1 MMCRSKQTLHL
12 ILLLSSLAEIL
23 GNECSD
29 DRPHVWLGYAT
40 SECDLTEDHCAMF
53 GLEFVCMADYVE
65 GDDCYRTT
73 GQERKNVLCA
83 SPKKQLSPPSPAT
96 TLKVL
101 AYNVWELRYL
111 YAQQGQIERT
121 CRIPQQIFEHH
132 GDVDAIIWNE
142 VFMGGCF
149 PNDGISLRQVLNQY
163 GFVHHTNL
171 IGNGTRDV
179 YKQPENGGIFI
190 SSRWPI
196 VKEEEWIFKHT
207 TRPSPDHLSSRGAAY
222 AKIEKTVDSETRKYH
237 ILGTHLQAHE
247 GDRYAEQ
254 RALQAKEMHTLM
266 KKQNIPVDEAVIYGG
281 DLNTDMYT
289 SPDQWDQVLQIL
301 EADMPPIVGP
311 LNITDDNQNNDL
323 IHPNDT
329 SWSKWIDYV
338 IHSNQHLI
346 PNNASQESIKYVDK
360 PFEVCMRS
368 SLPARRH
375 TYPYEVMCQQSW
387 YVTDLSDHYAVLGRF
402 DFSEPTDPILNPTPI
417 PLPAECNV
425 GQPSVWLGRATSEC
439 NLTPEYCDMFGLKY
453 ACSAPYDIW
462 DVCHFKTVT
471 GQNVLCTVPEFTTWS
486 PTPAHTFKVLAYNV
500 WELRYLYY
508 QSGQHERTC
517 RVLTEIFTWHG
528 DVDAI
533 VFNEAFM
540 GGCFPNN
547 GASFRQILEYYGFV
561 YHTETVGDDT
571 PILPHPEN
579 GGVFISSRWPILKWE
594 GTVYDSFVIG
604 SEDMLSAKGA
614 MYAGIEKTVDG
625 VTAKYH
631 VLGTHLQS
639 GKRSM
644 GGTEVRQEQVTQMR
658 NLMLAQE
665 IPEDQPVI
673 YAGDFNTD
681 YYTRYDELEV
691 LLDILDAT
699 TPPRVG
705 SIRYTTDHEHNDIK
719 APSNGTSKWIDY
731 AMYSHAHRL
740 PVTATQEAIKYL
752 APEPFTVC
760 MEEVTLFAGHR
771 YPYQCDKTKTITDLS
786 DHYAVLGFF
795 SYADE
800 YTSEA
805 VKMLAPI
812 IQMVSAISF
821 IFLHNLLFC

>member
-1 MMCRSKQTLHL
+1 MDYASKCVLYLLCALTISTGTL
-12 ILLLSSLAEIL
+12 S
-23 GNECSD
+23 NECDD

-73 GQERKNVLCA
+73 GPERKNVLCA

-101 AYNVWELRYL
+101 AYNIWELRYL
-111 YAQQGQIERT
+111 YAQRGQIERT

-142 VFMGGCF
+142 VIMGGCF

-163 GFVHHTNL
+163 GFVHHTKL
-171 IGNGTRDV
+171 LANGTRDM
-179 YKQPENGGIFI
+179 YRRPENGGIFI

-196 VKEEEWIFKHT
+196 VKEDEWIYKHT
-207 TRPSPDHLSSRGAAY
+207 TEPSPDSLMSKGAAY
-222 AKIEKTVDSETRKYH
+222 AKIEKTVDSQTRFYH
-237 ILGTHLQAHE
+237 LFGTHLQAHE

-338 IHSNQHLI
+338 IYSNQHLI
-346 PNNASQESIKYVDK
+346 PNNASQESIKYVDE

-402 DFSEPTDPILNPTPI
+402 DFSEPTDPILNPTPA
-417 PLPAECNV
+417 PLPAECRDDV
-425 GQPSVWLGRATSEC
+425 PGVWLGRATSEC
-439 NLTPEYCDMFGLKY
+439 DLTPEYCDIFGLEY
-453 ACSAPYDIW
+453 ACSARYEIW
-462 DVCHFKTVT
+462 DVCHFKTS
-471 GQNVLCTVPEFTTWS
+471 GQNVLCTVPRLNLWE
-486 PTPAHTFKVLAYNV
+486 PTPADRFKVMAYNI

-508 QSGQHERTC
+508 QCGQRERTC
-517 RVLTEIFTWHG
+517 RMLTEMFSLNG
-528 DVDAI
+528 DVDVI

-540 GGCFPNN
+540 GGCFHDY
-547 GASFRQILEYYGFV
+547 GASFRDILDYYGFK
-561 YHTETVGDDT
+561 YHTNTVGDDT
-571 PILPHPEN
+571 PVLPQPEN
-579 GGVFISSRWPILKWE
+579 GGVFISSRWPITKWE
-594 GTVYDSFVIG
+594 GKVYESYVVG
-604 SEDMLSAKGA
+604 SGDMLAGKGA
-614 MYAGIEKTVDG
+614 MYARIEKTVDG
-625 VTAKYH
+625 QTMVYH
-631 VLGTHLQS
+631 VLGTHLQA
-639 GKRSM
+639 GQRSR
-644 GGTEVRQEQVTQMR
+644 GGSEVREEQATEMHE
-658 NLMLAQE
+658 LMLRQN
-665 IPEDQPVI
+665 IPDNEPVI
-673 YAGDFNTD
+673 YAGDLNTD
-681 YYTRYDELEV
+681 YHRRYDELV
-691 LLDILDAT
+691 ALLDILHAT
-699 TPPRVG
+699 APPIVG
-705 SIRYTTDHEHNDIK
+705 PLNYTNDNDNNDII
-719 APSNGTSKWIDY
+719 APSNGTASWIDY
-731 AMYSHAHRL
+731 VLYSHAHRTPL
-740 PVTATQEAIKYL
+740 TATQEALKYV
-752 APEPFTVC
+752 ADEPFTICIEDVQ
-760 MEEVTLFAGHR
+760 LFGGHK
-771 YPYQCDKTKTITDLS
+771 YYYECEDAAKTITDLS
-786 DHYAVLGFF
+786 NHYVVLGDFK
-795 SYADE
+795 YVEE
-800 YTSEA
+800 YTSGISLTSASPVIATLSLIA
-805 VKMLAPI
+805 VFG
-812 IQMVSAISF
+812 QVV
-821 IFLHNLLFC
+821 